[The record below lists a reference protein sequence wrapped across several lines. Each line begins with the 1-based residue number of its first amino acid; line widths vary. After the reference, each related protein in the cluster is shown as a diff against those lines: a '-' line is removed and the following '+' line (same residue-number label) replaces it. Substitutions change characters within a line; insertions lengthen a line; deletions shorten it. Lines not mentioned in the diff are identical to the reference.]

1 MKVESTL
8 FFFAS
13 GATAV
18 DAGDVA
24 LLYPFVSGTGGLQ
37 TCQIRG

>member
-13 GATAV
+13 GAAA